1 MDRWNRLIVLL
12 VALLLVVG
20 AVVTVLVATESVD
33 PDFLPGGTEPR
44 STDSWFYAE
53 LDGLRDLDGTDKT
66 IALVVSVAV
75 GLSMLGLLYVELDR
89 AMGSRD
95 LLLPISF
102 TDDGMLTIARSSVQL
117 LAERTGA
124 TNRHITSLRC
134 RVGVRRRPTTGEPA
148 TITIECYPRV
158 DLGSDV
164 QEVRDDLQARVKD
177 AVQRLT
183 GLIVLRVDVMRVR
196 YDRGD
201 TARLLGS

>member
-1 MDRWNRLIVLL
+1 MDRWNRIIVSL
-12 VALLLVVG
+12 VALFLVIG
-20 AVVTVLVATESVD
+20 AVVALLVTTEAVD
-33 PDFLPGGTEPR
+33 PDILPGGTEPT

-66 IALVVSVAV
+66 IALVVSIAV
-75 GLSMLGLLYVELDR
+75 GLSMLGLLYVEIDR
-89 AMGSRD
+89 GLGSRD
-95 LLLPISF
+95 VLLPISF
-102 TDDGMLTIARSSVQL
+102 TDDGMLTIATSSVQL

-164 QEVRDDLQARVKD
+164 QEMRDDLQTRIKD
-177 AVQRLT
+177 TVQRLT
-183 GLIVLRVDVMRVR
+183 GLIVLRIDVMRVR

-201 TARLLGS
+201 TARLLGP

>member
-1 MDRWNRLIVLL
+1 ML
-12 VALLLVVG
+12 V
-20 AVVTVLVATESVD
+20 TTEAVD

-66 IALVVSVAV
+66 IALVVSIAV
-75 GLSMLGLLYVELDR
+75 GLSMLGLLYIEIDR
-89 AMGSRD
+89 GLGSRD
-95 LLLPISF
+95 VLLPISF
-102 TDDGMLTIARSSVQL
+102 TDDGMLTIATSSVQL
-117 LAERTGA
+117 LAEKTGA

-164 QEVRDDLQARVKD
+164 QEMRDDLQTRIKD
-177 AVQRLT
+177 TVQRLT
-183 GLIVLRVDVMRVR
+183 GLIVLRIDVMRVR

-201 TARLLGS
+201 TARLLSP